1 MPSCIAYLWNH
12 KLEGFGLI
20 LLRTCWRPCAIC
32 VARLLALRVRMR
44 VHAIIPLICLAI
56 SSCICC
62 RRFPSP
68 MLAHVFSWAVFVH
81 PQELRLCAGG
91 WAVFVP
97 PGVALVRNGRR
108 RPLLFPR
115 SSSRLDPEAIR
126 RVGGSPDG
134 QVQVGPHPVRQICS
148 GILQRAHARATGP
161 ATVPR

>member
-32 VARLLALRVRMR
+32 VARLLALHVRMR

-68 MLAHVFSWAVFVH
+68 MLAHVFSWAVFAH
-81 PQELRLCAGG
+81 PQKLRLCARGC
-91 WAVFVP
+91 VFSSCACAQWPTP
-97 PGVALVRNGRR
+97 PAYFPAIVVSSRSRSNTTRR
-108 RPLLFPR
+108 RKPRRAGAGGTPPCTHARQRHLATR
-115 SSSRLDPEAIR
+115 SS
-126 RVGGSPDG
+126 
-134 QVQVGPHPVRQICS
+134 
-148 GILQRAHARATGP
+148 
-161 ATVPR
+161 PRH